1 MAIIRS
7 ANARNV
13 DQAEL
18 AGFDESQV
26 PFVPAWDLLQS
37 QQRGLNDE
45 EAAAVAIALYL
56 LAPDPSEQLSP
67 WNMGTR
73 FEAVSRRL

>member
-13 DQAEL
+13 EQAEQS
-18 AGFDESQV
+18 GFDETLV

-37 QQRGLNDE
+37 LEQALSDE
-45 EAAAVAIALYL
+45 EAASVAVALYL
-56 LAPDPSEQLSP
+56 LTPEPLDQLSP
-67 WNMGTR
+67 WNLETR